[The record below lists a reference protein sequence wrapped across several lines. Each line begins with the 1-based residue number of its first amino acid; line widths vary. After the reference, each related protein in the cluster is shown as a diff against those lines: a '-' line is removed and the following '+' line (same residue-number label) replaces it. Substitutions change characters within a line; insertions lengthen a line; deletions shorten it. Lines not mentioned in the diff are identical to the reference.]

1 MADINKLGRI
11 ASTAGDII
19 KKAFSLD
26 AEGAKASYNDLKNQ
40 ISNFNSS
47 TVSSLS
53 KIDDYLAG
61 INSKNI
67 KLIKDQNKA
76 KAEAQRLEDEA
87 EAKRNAA
94 NNKTTGATGDGEAK
108 KLADAQKKADD
119 DAKKA
124 ETKRLADAKKAVADQ
139 EKVVEQE
146 AKRALEIK
154 RNKAQQ
160 SVDIAKGELAEYI
173 RINADKYKDD
183 KKLTDQKLKD
193 QLSYF
198 DEVAKKQKDANELE
212 RKSKELAIQQKI
224 DEIEAKKVLNQNDY
238 DEVKLLKANISQLNK
253 DTAEADAEVDKQ
265 VGEKKKEVNEK
276 YSNDLLEQQRL
287 HRAIAYQQKILD
299 LEIEGGRETDILLA
313 QEDERFQD
321 LLDKFAEQ
329 NQIKLDKDNDGYIT
343 AQEIQMARDALQ
355 DGYNA
360 AKDERERLRIQNQLD
375 SLNFMESQ
383 STENT
388 KKITEMAEKA
398 KIAAIG
404 DTFGQAK
411 SLFKENTLAYKAMA
425 VAEATIST
433 YLSVTKTLEEYP
445 GPVGWAMSAVQIA
458 MGLANVAKIVGV
470 KGFSTG
476 GYTGDGGVNEVAG
489 LVHKGEVVWSQA
501 DVQAMGGAA
510 VVNAM
515 RPTAGGYFGG
525 SIGVSDMPN
534 VQSAM
539 MGGSVVVMLDENSV
553 TLLADATYA
562 GTQKGIGDMADNTD
576 IRLGANF
583 G

>member
-26 AEGAKASYNDLKNQ
+26 VEGAKAAYNDLKNQ

-76 KAEAQRLEDEA
+76 KAEAQRLEDDA
-87 EAKRNAA
+87 DAKRTAA
-94 NNKTTGATGDGEAK
+94 NNKTTGATGEGEAK
-108 KLADAQKKADD
+108 KLVDAKKKADD

-124 ETKRLADAKKAVADQ
+124 ETKRLADAKKAAADA
-139 EKVVEQE
+139 KKE
-146 AKRALEIK
+146 AEELAKKDLEIK
-154 RNKAQQ
+154 RNNAQQ

-173 RINADKYKDD
+173 RITADKYKDD

-193 QLSYF
+193 QLAYF
-198 DEVAKKQKDANELE
+198 DEVAKKQKEANELE

-224 DEIEAKKVLNQNDY
+224 DEIEAKKVLNSTELSDIAS
-238 DEVKLLKANISQLNK
+238 LKVSLSILSK
-253 DTAEADAEVDKQ
+253 ETAEADAEVDKQ
-265 VGEKKKEVNEK
+265 VTEKKKEVNEK
-276 YSNDLLEQQRL
+276 YYNDLLEQQRL

-329 NQIKLDKDNDGYIT
+329 NQIKLDQDNDRYIT
-343 AQEIQMARDALQ
+343 EQEVQMARDALQ
-355 DGYNA
+355 DEYNA
-360 AKDERERLRIQNQLD
+360 SKDERERLRIQNQLD
-375 SLNFMESQ
+375 SLNFMEAQ
-383 STENT
+383 SAENT

-433 YLSVTKTLEEYP
+433 YLSVTKTLAEYP

-458 MGLANVAKIVGV
+458 LGLANVAKIVGV
-470 KGFSTG
+470 KGFSAG

-525 SIGVSDMPN
+525 SVGVSDMPN

-553 TLLADATYA
+553 NLLADATYA